1 MPFRGI
7 RSSSEEW
14 IFHSFWMDQK
24 QDLQG
29 TAWNS
34 PRKYGDFL
42 MSKQLKVDDPTY
54 AMLAELSK
62 KHSMNPT
69 AVLESLVAVMYQQM
83 KRTGRKV
90 LWVQFQQINEL
101 TDPNEVKDVFR
112 SRREKR
118 ERYAAVE
125 PTGGQDFL
133 ADPPAGPNERQDHS
147 DALQR
152 FCGQNNATNNGLDY
166 LHQTRWN
173 EGNQSKTPEFTDD
186 AKCFL
191 KWSPLVQ
198 LRERY
203 GLGNRTLNSRKS
215 THNHFRNGSDND

>member
-7 RSSSEEW
+7 RSYAQEW

-34 PRKYGDFL
+34 PRKCGDFL
-42 MSKQLKVDDPTY
+42 MSKQLKIDDPTY

-69 AVLESLVAVMYQQM
+69 AVLEGLVAVMYQQM

-101 TDPNEVKDVFR
+101 TDPIAVKDVFR
-112 SRREKR
+112 SKWKKH
-118 ERYAAVE
+118 ERHASVE
-125 PTGGQDFL
+125 PTYWKGFL
-133 ADPPAGPNERQDHS
+133 ADPPWSFQARQDHS
-147 DALQR
+147 DALQY
-152 FCGQNNATNNGLDY
+152 FCGQNNATNNGLEY
-166 LHQTRWN
+166 LR
-173 EGNQSKTPEFTDD
+173 
-186 AKCFL
+186 
-191 KWSPLVQ
+191 
-198 LRERY
+198 
-203 GLGNRTLNSRKS
+203 
-215 THNHFRNGSDND
+215 